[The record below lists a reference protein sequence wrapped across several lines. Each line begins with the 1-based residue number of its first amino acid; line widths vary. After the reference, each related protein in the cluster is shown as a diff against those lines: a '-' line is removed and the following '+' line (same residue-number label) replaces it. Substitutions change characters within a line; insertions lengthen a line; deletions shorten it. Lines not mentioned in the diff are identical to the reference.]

1 MHGGEADAAEIS
13 DDFSRCSLDD
23 SRNAAIEDAGEASVL
38 QHAAEPA
45 DAAAVSNYGAEV
57 LALAPNAGRDGRRG
71 MRCEWK
77 MINNALGVAPVYTPH
92 RPKPVVELGKRSKG

>member
-1 MHGGEADAAEIS
+1 MHGGEVDAAEAS
-13 DDFSRCSLDD
+13 GDFSRCSIEY

-57 LALAPNAGRDGRRG
+57 LALAPNAG
-71 MRCEWK
+71 
-77 MINNALGVAPVYTPH
+77 
-92 RPKPVVELGKRSKG
+92 